1 MTQDPK
7 GYSVCGAE
15 IATPGAETPEPRR
28 LTTAPSS
35 ARSRV
40 SAAAD
45 REPPLLCLRSPVRD
59 SQEPCQYSPE
69 AQRFSCQ
76 LAVPEGDSSFYVVS
90 LCVANSAG
98 SESSSP
104 LTFEGYDLRK

>member
-1 MTQDPK
+1 M
-7 GYSVCGAE
+7 CGAE

-45 REPPLLCLRSPVRD
+45 SEPPSLCLHSPVQD
-59 SQEPCQYSPE
+59 FQEPCQYSPE

-76 LAVPEGDSSFYVVS
+76 LAVPEGDSSLYVVS

-98 SESSSP
+98 NKSSSP
-104 LTFEGYDLRK
+104 LTFEGYDLCK